1 MLLCEPTASLPL
13 TGLSPESF
21 MSLVKIYVSLSL
33 GPFTSK
39 TWMYSCWTIRVT
51 KQFLESSYS

>member
-51 KQFLESSYS
+51 KQFLESS